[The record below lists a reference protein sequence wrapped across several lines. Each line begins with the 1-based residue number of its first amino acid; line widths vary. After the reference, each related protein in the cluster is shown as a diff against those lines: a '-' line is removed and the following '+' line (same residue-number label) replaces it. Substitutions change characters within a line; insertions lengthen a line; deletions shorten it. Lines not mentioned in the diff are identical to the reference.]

1 MKITKTRLMEI
12 IKEETRSLV
21 EEDDINIQR
30 VTDIDQMVK
39 NFLTTASMEVGL
51 RGQSRED
58 FFRGNLD
65 KIVQYII
72 NGEIY
77 HYTIPDGLFLDA
89 EDIGVEDDSIWAKM
103 KPTFD
108 KFDAA
113 GSSGMKPQ
121 PPKFPKLKNIK
132 ELADIDAIW
141 RRRDSGDLLEK
152 QKIKLTKTRLMEI
165 IKEEVIKEVSSE
177 EQRHYMCAMKDKEAD
192 ERPDGLSQDEAEEM
206 CTGPMKEEEIDEGL
220 FGLGKSKDQGP
231 KYAKYPDVRR
241 SSVPMDATQAGNV
254 ENLLQKV
261 AEIINIEENN
271 PESSPESKQL
281 ALKQAQHL
289 MAQAVFHRVLEE
301 EDLEEGWFGNKTK
314 KQTKR
319 TAAMTKRADDTLG
332 RFSGEKT
339 KKPKLSPDD
348 ELQQMSDK
356 KKSDDDLLA
365 LKKKMG
371 LAEKKRET
379 SK

>member
-1 MKITKTRLMEI
+1 MKITKSRLMEI
-12 IKEETRSLV
+12 IKKETRSLV
-21 EEDDINIQR
+21 EEDDLNIQR

-51 RGQSRED
+51 RGQPRED

-121 PPKFPKLKNIK
+121 PSKFPKLKNIK

-165 IKEEVIKEVSSE
+165 IKEEVIKEVTSDK
-177 EQRHYMCAMKDKEAD
+177 QRRFMCAMKDEEAPD
-192 ERPDGLSQDEAEEM
+192 RPDGLSKAEAEEM
-206 CTGPMKEEEIDEGL
+206 CTGPMKEEELEEGL
-220 FGLGKSKDQGP
+220 FGLGKPKDHGP
-231 KYAKYPDVRR
+231 KYAKYPDIKS
-241 SSVPMDATQAGNV
+241 SSVPMDAAQAGNI

-261 AEIINIEENN
+261 AEIINMEENN
-271 PESSPESKQL
+271 PESSPETKQL

-301 EDLEEGWFGNKTK
+301 KEE
-314 KQTKR
+314 
-319 TAAMTKRADDTLG
+319 
-332 RFSGEKT
+332 
-339 KKPKLSPDD
+339 
-348 ELQQMSDK
+348 
-356 KKSDDDLLA
+356 
-365 LKKKMG
+365 
-371 LAEKKRET
+371 
-379 SK
+379 